1 MIPQILTNT
10 NLFVDGVSFAGD
22 VPSLTLPTL
31 KVKTQEYR
39 AGGMDAPVLLDVGL
53 EAMEAKFTTN
63 GARREAMKFFG
74 LSDQGAF
81 NGTFRGSFKTQ
92 KGGTVP
98 VVATVRGLLKEINPG
113 DWKAGDLAACTYSV
127 AVTYYKL
134 EVEGREM
141 FEIDPANSVSARSTA
156 STSWP
161 PCVTT
166 WASEESRDARLCQTA
181 RVAEPFRG
189 RGGGEA
195 VPSDLL
201 QRRRCGRPHPA
212 CADRA

>member
-22 VPSLTLPTL
+22 VPSLTLPAL

-39 AGGMDAPVLLDVGL
+39 AGGMDAPILLDMGL

-74 LSDQGAF
+74 LSDQGSF

-98 VVATVRGLLKEINPG
+98 VVATVRGLLKEVDPG
-113 DWKAGDLAACTYSV
+113 EWKSNELAACTYSV

-134 EVEGREM
+134 EIEGREM
-141 FEIDPANSVSARSTA
+141 FEIDPVNSVRKINGVDQLAALRA
-156 STSWP
+156 
-161 PCVTT
+161 
-166 WASEESRDARLCQTA
+166 
-181 RVAEPFRG
+181 
-189 RGGGEA
+189 
-195 VPSDLL
+195 DL
-201 QRRRCGRPHPA
+201 GA
-212 CADRA
+212 

>member
-1 MIPQILTNT
+1 MRYSRLI
-10 NLFVDGVSFAGD
+10 
-22 VPSLTLPTL
+22 PSLFAAALAVCAPATQANPHETTLANGLRVIVKEDRRAPTA
-31 KVKTQEYR
+31 VHMVWYR

-92 KGGTVP
+92 KGGSVP

-127 AVTYYKL
+127 AVSYYKL

-141 FEIDPANSVSARSTA
+141 FEIDPANSVRKIDGVDQLAAMRN
-156 STSWP
+156 
-161 PCVTT
+161 
-166 WASEESRDARLCQTA
+166 
-181 RVAEPFRG
+181 
-189 RGGGEA
+189 
-195 VPSDLL
+195 DL
-201 QRRRCGRPHPA
+201 GV
-212 CADRA
+212 